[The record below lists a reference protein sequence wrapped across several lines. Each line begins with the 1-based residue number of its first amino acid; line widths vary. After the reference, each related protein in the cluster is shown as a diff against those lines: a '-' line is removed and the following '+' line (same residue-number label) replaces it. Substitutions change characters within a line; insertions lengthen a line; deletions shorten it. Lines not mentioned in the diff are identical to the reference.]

1 MRAYIEQISGHDL
14 FYGIQKEKL
23 PEMLDCLGSY
33 TRTYQKNEIII
44 LSREPVKCVGI
55 ILSGMI
61 LMVKEQADGSE
72 TLLAHMKQ
80 GELFGETFACGTRM
94 DARVTFRTAEK
105 SEALFLPFYKVLHA
119 CSMAC
124 VFHHRLIENM
134 VRLICEKNIQLM
146 EKVEVTS
153 QKTLRDKILTYLRI
167 QADRQGADRFEIPLK
182 RTELAEYLCADRSA
196 LTRELARMKAEGLI
210 SYNKNTFYLK

>member
-1 MRAYIEQISGHDL
+1 
-14 FYGIQKEKL
+14 
-23 PEMLDCLGSY
+23 
-33 TRTYQKNEIII
+33 
-44 LSREPVKCVGI
+44 
-55 ILSGMI
+55 
-61 LMVKEQADGSE
+61 
-72 TLLAHMKQ
+72 
-80 GELFGETFACGTRM
+80 
-94 DARVTFRTAEK
+94 
-105 SEALFLPFYKVLHA
+105 
-119 CSMAC
+119 MAC

>member
-1 MRAYIEQISGHDL
+1 MRCDRKQLLSHPIFE
-14 FYGIQKEKL
+14 GIREEEL
-23 PEMLDCLGSY
+23 PVMLSCLGSFEKK
-33 TRTYQKNEIII
+33 YQKHEIILLESNEIR
-44 LSREPVKCVGI
+44 SVGL
-55 ILSGMI
+55 ILSGAVH
-61 LMVKEQADGSE
+61 MVKEDSRGGG
-72 TLLAHMKQ
+72 TLLLAMRE
-80 GELFGETFACGTRM
+80 GGLFGESFSCGSHP
-94 DARVTFRTAEK
+94 DARVSFVAAAPCTV
-105 SEALFLPFYKVLHA
+105 LFLPYDKIIHSCKMRCA
-119 CSMAC
+119 
-124 VFHHRLIENM
+124 FHHRMIENM